1 MKTIAAK
8 YQDLATPRGGTI
20 TTATTQGTVWFL
32 LNQVPKLMGGYTTY
46 TVEKDA
52 IRLNKSFVQLI
63 VDVKSTRQGQP
74 AARKFVCAEVIQH
87 LCHEADHFK
96 DIQSWVEDLS
106 GWTGYMSKPKG
117 GQEEDTTMS
126 NTAVVVAAME
136 NRVIEFY
143 NEQFGVIRSVV
154 IDDEPWFVAAD
165 MCKVLGLDKVW
176 NALQRLDD
184 DEKGTTSISTLG
196 GRQEMSIVNEPGLY
210 SLILGSRKS
219 EAKAFKRWVTHDV
232 LPTIRKTGGYV
243 SEVDKFVEAYFPG
256 ADKTTKSFLIQSLK
270 ETEKQKRINK
280 ELDLA
285 NKALYADNSTWD
297 DRTIMGTLIPYIARK
312 RGTTIPFVYKELYS
326 EAVKRYHFDLIAR
339 RKNYRGDDKRPI
351 VSFAN
356 DEELHCLA
364 RLAATL
370 AYRYDVDMVKAL
382 NPVNAAYAK
391 NLIREDEAHG
401 EVPADWCF

>member
-1 MKTIAAK
+1 
-8 YQDLATPRGGTI
+8 
-20 TTATTQGTVWFL
+20 
-32 LNQVPKLMGGYTTY
+32 
-46 TVEKDA
+46 
-52 IRLNKSFVQLI
+52 
-63 VDVKSTRQGQP
+63 
-74 AARKFVCAEVIQH
+74 
-87 LCHEADHFK
+87 
-96 DIQSWVEDLS
+96 
-106 GWTGYMSKPKG
+106 
-117 GQEEDTTMS
+117 
-126 NTAVVVAAME
+126 ME